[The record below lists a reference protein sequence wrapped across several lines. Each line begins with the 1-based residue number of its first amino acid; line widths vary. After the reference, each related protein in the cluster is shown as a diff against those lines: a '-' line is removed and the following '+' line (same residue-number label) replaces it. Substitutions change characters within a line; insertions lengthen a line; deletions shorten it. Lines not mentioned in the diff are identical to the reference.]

1 MDEIAPAYS
10 GRCSRCRMRN
20 EVCICDL
27 IPIIHNETPL
37 TVLMHHREAYKT
49 TNTARIACLA
59 LQNSAIHYRGL
70 PEWRRKTSDTGSANN
85 KYKSLIDT
93 KRQPILLT
101 LSDKSAVLT
110 RGWLA
115 QFNNSVQLIVPDG
128 NWRQAN
134 KMGKREPDLKNIP
147 WVKLPPGLPS
157 RYFLR
162 HEHHPEGMSTL
173 EAIARAFGIIESTKI
188 QTELERIFETMVTRT
203 LSTRPPMRNSNLTP
217 KIPINQEDGVAKT
230 QTASWNSHHGD

>member
-1 MDEIAPAYS
+1 MDDIAPAYS
-10 GRCSRCRMRN
+10 DRCRRCFMRN

-27 IPIIHNETPL
+27 IPVIHNETPL

-59 LQNSAIHYRGL
+59 LKNSAIYYRGL
-70 PEWRRKTSDTGSANN
+70 PEWRRNTGDPSSAGNRH
-85 KYKSLIDT
+85 KGLVDT

-110 RGWLA
+110 REWLS
-115 QFNNSVQLIVPDG
+115 QFNNFVQLIVPDG

-147 WVKLPPGLPS
+147 WVKLPPGPPS

-162 HEHHPEGMSTL
+162 REHHPEGMSTL
-173 EAIARAFGIIESTKI
+173 EAIARAFGIIENTKI
-188 QTELERIFETMVTRT
+188 QVELEQIFETMVTRT
-203 LSTRPPMRNSNLTP
+203 LSTRPPMRNSNLTI
-217 KIPINQEDGVAKT
+217 KIPISQEDGMAKT
-230 QTASWNSHHGD
+230 QTTSWDSNHGN